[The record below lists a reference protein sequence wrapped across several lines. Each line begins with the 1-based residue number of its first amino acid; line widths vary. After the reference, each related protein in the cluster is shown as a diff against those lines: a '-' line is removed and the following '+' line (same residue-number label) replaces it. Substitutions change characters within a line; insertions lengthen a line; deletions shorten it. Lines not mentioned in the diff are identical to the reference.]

1 MRHMGVVRDILS
13 SSRKPK
19 EKCALIARKIHEDHS
34 LVKELFELFE
44 TGTDPE
50 KGSCADIM
58 KELSNDEPSLLLPYL
73 ETLVAHITYKAPHV
87 TWGVQES
94 LGNMAKTYP
103 SEVAVAIPRLLK
115 NTVHES
121 TVVRWCAAYALSEI
135 ATHNTERQQEL
146 ITTVAKLAKKEQ
158 NNGVRNVY
166 LKALK
171 SLGQAGK

>member
-1 MRHMGVVRDILS
+1 MGDIRDIQQS
-13 SSRKPK
+13 GRKPK
-19 EKCALIARKIHEDHS
+19 EKCVLIARKIREDHS

-50 KGSCADIM
+50 KGSCADVM
-58 KELSNDEPSLLLPYL
+58 KDISSDAPSLLLPYL

-103 SEVAVAIPRLLK
+103 SEVAVAVPRLLK

-135 ATHNTERQQEL
+135 AKHNAERRQEL
-146 ITTVAKLAKKEQ
+146 ITTITRLAKKEQ

-171 SLGQAGK
+171 SLGQTGK